1 MRRLLPALLAALFVA
16 AMARADDAR
25 PALPKTPAG
34 FDEGR
39 VKLLRDATE
48 EHFAPSKLIERLF
61 EEADLAELAAFTHSR
76 LLRRERAQLDALLDF
91 KGALAKAVDAAALEK
106 LFRDAKLTPG
116 AAATALGRVGA
127 GAEWKIADVA
137 AWLYAR
143 GCNFRLIQKALAGAR
158 IDSMRKRRQLREM
171 AAAGKSADAV
181 FESGIWE
188 FNLADAG
195 DHPGGHYD
203 GAQIIEAL
211 LAMGWRDKH
220 FQAAIGKYFP
230 EGMTRTQR
238 ALIGWGDAA
247 LCWRALSQ
255 HVAESEMLK
264 AAKAALKA
272 DKSGAAL
279 DVALRRTRVC
289 DRWFRT
295 GGEGLAGVWS
305 GPLPDSKGE
314 PKPPALPEGIAEA
327 GIEEFAQALSDPL
340 RAHFANA
347 KADALTLAGYADGSA
362 RMILDR
368 AGRAAIPYGPDTPP
382 GADGTKQLY
391 EGRYSEKGRIAYAAL
406 VYAEGK
412 TVAPADVDLVNVRL
426 LAGGALL
433 AADLD
438 DGVTLRPVLLR
449 RVSRLIVAP

>member
-1 MRRLLPALLAALFVA
+1 
-16 AMARADDAR
+16 
-25 PALPKTPAG
+25 
-34 FDEGR
+34 
-39 VKLLRDATE
+39 
-48 EHFAPSKLIERLF
+48 
-61 EEADLAELAAFTHSR
+61 
-76 LLRRERAQLDALLDF
+76 
-91 KGALAKAVDAAALEK
+91 
-106 LFRDAKLTPG
+106 
-116 AAATALGRVGA
+116 
-127 GAEWKIADVA
+127 
-137 AWLYAR
+137 
-143 GCNFRLIQKALAGAR
+143 
-158 IDSMRKRRQLREM
+158 
-171 AAAGKSADAV
+171 
-181 FESGIWE
+181 
-188 FNLADAG
+188 
-195 DHPGGHYD
+195 
-203 GAQIIEAL
+203 
-211 LAMGWRDKH
+211 
-220 FQAAIGKYFP
+220 
-230 EGMTRTQR
+230 MTRTQR
-238 ALIGWGDAA
+238 ALIAWGDAA

-264 AAKAALKA
+264 AAKATLKA

-279 DVALRRTRVC
+279 DVALRRTRAC

-347 KADALTLAGYADGSA
+347 KADALTLAGYTDGSA

-382 GADGTKQLY
+382 GADGTTQLY

-438 DGVTLRPVLLR
+438 DGGTLRPVLLR